1 MTPAAPV
8 NGTGSTHIRHWE
20 HPHMAPG
27 APTYGTGST
36 HVQHQAGRP
45 RGRALR
51 EATPLTQTTP
61 IHRPAPSP
69 KPRPHGGPA
78 PPRPVPPGPGGG
90 GGAGSGG
97 GSAAWMRRGECVV
110 LPGRAGGCRY
120 GPPRV
125 TLSPLSAL
133 FPAAFLPRSAPLR
146 AAEGSRSVRVRRV
159 PKFPAAL
166 RAGSGAAG
174 RPALLPRCYRAAGPA
189 APGDLRGR
197 FVASGPGGRRKSRP
211 RGVTVPR
218 PFGHRRGFPLSS
230 GGVSGSSVTPWG
242 TPGRVCCAVLPERFA
257 PPSHKCPVRPFG
269 SLCHERFGILSG
281 SLCRGRFRSPFTA
294 GALGC
299 FTTLEHKRFG
309 VFREPFFLGGG
320 LFGRPFLGGPFGH
333 GCLEVHWDPQ
343 RCCCAPAERRWLQ
356 WELHPEL
363 LELWAGRGCKPQH
376 GGGAGRVMPK

>member
-1 MTPAAPV
+1 
-8 NGTGSTHIRHWE
+8 
-20 HPHMAPG
+20 MA
-27 APTYGTGST
+27 
-36 HVQHQAGRP
+36 
-45 RGRALR
+45 
-51 EATPLTQTTP
+51 
-61 IHRPAPSP
+61 RPALLCPPFPLCS
-69 KPRPHGGPA
+69 RPLSSPA
-78 PPRPVPPGPGGG
+78 P
-90 GGAGSGG
+90 
-97 GSAAWMRRGECVV
+97 
-110 LPGRAGGCRY
+110 L
-120 GPPRV
+120 
-125 TLSPLSAL
+125 
-133 FPAAFLPRSAPLR
+133 RSAPR
-146 AAEGSRSVRVRRV
+146 GRRV
-159 PKFPAAL
+159 PKRSRPEGPEVPRSAACRERCCGAP
-166 RAGSGAAG
+166 RAVT
-174 RPALLPRCYRAAGPA
+174 ALLPRCYRAAGPA

-281 SLCRGRFRSPFTA
+281 SLCRGRFRSPFTT

-343 RCCCAPAERRWLQ
+343 RCCCAPAERRWLR

-376 GGGAGRVMPK
+376 GGGGVMPK

>member
-1 MTPAAPV
+1 
-8 NGTGSTHIRHWE
+8 
-20 HPHMAPG
+20 MAPG
-27 APTYGTGST
+27 APTCST
-36 HVQHQAGRP
+36 RRGAPGGGPYARP
-45 RGRALR
+45 RPSLR
-51 EATPLTQTTP
+51 PRPFIAPPL
-61 IHRPAPSP
+61 RRSPAPTE
-69 KPRPHGGPA
+69 A
-78 PPRPVPPGPGGG
+78 PPRPVPSRPAQVEAAAPGAAV
-90 GGAGSGG
+90 GA
-97 GSAAWMRRGECVV
+97 RRGCGAVSA
-110 LPGRAGGCRY
+110 LCCRAGRGAAAMARPALLC
-120 GPPRV
+120 PPFPLCSR
-125 TLSPLSAL
+125 PLSS
-133 FPAAFLPRSAPLR
+133 PAPLRSAPR
-146 AAEGSRSVRVRRV
+146 GRRV
-159 PKFPAAL
+159 PKRSRPEGPEVPRSAACRERCCGAP
-166 RAGSGAAG
+166 RAVT
-174 RPALLPRCYRAAGPA
+174 ALLPRCYRAAGPA

-343 RCCCAPAERRWLQ
+343 RCCCAPAERRWLR

-376 GGGAGRVMPK
+376 GGGGVMPK